1 MHRWFS
7 LFLLIGALA
16 GLFGQETAYA
26 AASAAPMLDRSTAEM
41 PMSADCAEMM
51 GIGQQDRDV
60 PCSGMSL
67 DCVAKMGCAGPVALI
82 PAAPTETADVLGLP
96 APTVSIVAPLS
107 GRSQSPELHP
117 PSVFG

>member
-1 MHRWFS
+1 MQRWFS
-7 LFLLIGALA
+7 LFLLIGALV

-26 AASAAPMLDRSTAEM
+26 AASAAPMLDRSNAEM

-51 GIGQQDRDV
+51 GIEQQDRDV

-67 DCVAKMGCAGPVALI
+67 DCVAKMGCAAPIVLI
-82 PAAPTETADVLGLP
+82 PAALAETGDVVGLSAP
-96 APTVSIVAPLS
+96 AVSLVAPLS

-117 PSVFG
+117 PAVFG

>member
-1 MHRWFS
+1 MQRWLS

-26 AASAAPMLDRSTAEM
+26 AASAAPMLDRSDTEM

-51 GIGQQDRDV
+51 GVEQQDRDV

-67 DCVAKMGCAGPVALI
+67 DCVAKMGCAAPAALI
-82 PAAPTETADVLGLP
+82 PAVSSDAGDMLALP
-96 APTVSIVAPLS
+96 APTVALVAPMA

-117 PSVFG
+117 PAILG

>member
-1 MHRWFS
+1 MQRWFS
-7 LFLLIGALA
+7 LFLLIGALV

-51 GIGQQDRDV
+51 GIEQQDRDV
-60 PCSGMSL
+60 ACSDMSL

-82 PAAPTETADVLGLP
+82 PAVSTEAAEMLGLP
-96 APTVSIVAPLS
+96 VPAVSLVAS
-107 GRSQSPELHP
+107 MVGRSPIPELHP
-117 PSVFG
+117 PAILG